1 MSVCV
6 CVCVLWPSW
15 WCCTERWRTWAGPDT
30 EWWRPEQ
37 TKLDSSQKYL
47 SPDSRERCYSSGI
60 PQIQTFFFSFLFP
73 RTILSILQTPGC
85 CYLLLFDESV
95 WTRST
100 CMSVLTRFHG
110 DEGTEAPS
118 ELTRALPVANLWQ
131 NFYNTNSTTELN
143 LWPLNFRKLILNCN
157 LWGKSHYKMT
167 DD

>member
-6 CVCVLWPSW
+6 CACVCSDLHGGVVQRDEGREQVQIPSGEDQSKQNLTLPRNT
-15 WCCTERWRTWAGPDT
+15 CH
-30 EWWRPEQ
+30 Q
-37 TKLDSSQKYL
+37 TAESAVT
-47 SPDSRERCYSSGI
+47 
-60 PQIQTFFFSFLFP
+60 PQESHRFKHSSFLFP